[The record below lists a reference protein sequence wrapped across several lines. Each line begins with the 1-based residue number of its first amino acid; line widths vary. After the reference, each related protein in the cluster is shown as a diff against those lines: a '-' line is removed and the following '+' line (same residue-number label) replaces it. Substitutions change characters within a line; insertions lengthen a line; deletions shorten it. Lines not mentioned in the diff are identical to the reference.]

1 MPNKEKI
8 DWEAAYAMQ
17 DKERMFLLYAVSE
30 GLCLHINDFSTHFE
44 GAVEKEVEMLV
55 TAGFLEESNG
65 RLDVTGRGRF
75 VLGDLADA
83 TGNKEEQVRIDKGS
97 WVVST
102 NPLYAENGVGV
113 VQRVRGQQ
121 AEVLFRPT
129 VFSKPPF
136 QDISR
141 RININEL
148 RPIRSPLERLR
159 DGEYDDRWRFELRTQ
174 AARLLVCNRDGQL
187 GNARTDL
194 LPHQI
199 SVAHKVVSSPRRRYL
214 IADEVGLGKT
224 IETGMIL
231 YALRQRGQAN
241 RVLIVT
247 PAGLT
252 LQWQEEMEDK
262 FGLKFA
268 VYRED
273 VNGPVAFDQID
284 YLIASVDTVKLDR
297 PRKKGQGDGHKTLL
311 LGAHDWDVIIFDEA
325 HKLSAKTWSQKKTE
339 KTLNYRLAEDLQER
353 CRALILLTATPHQG
367 DESKFQNLVSLLHT
381 NVTFEEPAPAGNGDR
396 PVSFTDLILR
406 NRKSKVTDAEGN
418 PIFKGIDIHPVRVD
432 LLSDGEQQF
441 HKKLESYLREGYGF
455 ADQDPGDTQHKAIG
469 FVMTTFQKLAAS
481 STRALKDAL
490 KKRVANLQAT
500 VQREE
505 NGDNTEY
512 DARHEGEFEARK
524 AGQERQAFIETE
536 LGMHV
541 LYFQATVQREENG
554 DNTEYDA
561 RHEGEFEVRKAGQE
575 RQAFI
580 ETELGM
586 LENLLAIDVPSDA
599 KQDELFEVIESVSG
613 EDPDQPALIFTEY
626 LATQDFLVELLEE
639 AYGEGC
645 TAIIRGGMSM
655 WEKKK
660 SIAAFRDSL
669 EVRFLVS
676 TEAGGEGINLQF
688 AHVMINYDLPWNPFR
703 LAQRYGRLYRYG
715 QDKRVQVFNFQNAGT
730 IEDRVREYLEQK
742 TRTAA
747 DRLSGVTGE
756 SSEEIEEGL
765 LGLFEE
771 HLNYEKIYRDGLAK
785 GDIKPSQKEIDEAV
799 KKAEHSYKIAYSSL
813 FSKDIAPFNP
823 DRFKHEVQSP
833 LTLEHVKEFVLE
845 FVRHE
850 GRKVAQSEEGLFEF
864 LLPDSLKRVEGLKH
878 RYEKVTFDR
887 AIAIRNAEA
896 EFMAIGHPL
905 TNAILS
911 HCGSVDFG
919 GLTGSQ
925 VVQRSQCLSE
935 SGALFHFTVK
945 VTKEMSGN
953 ENTFFEFVPA
963 FVYDDGTVAP
973 KETVRTIVSELVK
986 AKTSF
991 KTGCC
996 TSRGR

>member
-1 MPNKEKI
+1 MPDKKKT

-17 DKERMFLLYAVSE
+17 DREKMFLLYAVSG
-30 GLCLHINDFSTHFE
+30 GLCRSINDFSKHFD
-44 GAVEKEVEMLV
+44 GSVEEEVHTLV

-65 RLDVTGRGRF
+65 SFEVTERGRY
-75 VLGDLADA
+75 VLGDLAGDS
-83 TGNKEEQVRIDKGS
+83 GIKEEVGIDKGS

-102 NPLYAENGVGV
+102 NPLHAENGVGI
-113 VQRVRGQQ
+113 VQQVHGQQ
-121 AEVLFRPT
+121 AKVEFRPT
-129 VFSKPPF
+129 IFSKPPYSTE
-136 QDISR
+136 SR
-141 RININEL
+141 ILNVNEL
-148 RPIRSPLERLR
+148 RVIKSPLERLQ
-159 DGEYDDRWRFELRTQ
+159 DGEFDDPWRLELRTQ
-174 AARLLVCNRDGQL
+174 AAQLLVCNRDGQL

-199 SVAHKVVSSPRRRYL
+199 SVVHKVVFSPRRRYL

-224 IETGMIL
+224 VETGMIL

-241 RVLIVT
+241 RVLIVP

-252 LQWQEEMEDK
+252 LQWQEEMADK
-262 FGLKFA
+262 FGLEFA

-273 VNGPVAFDQID
+273 VNGSLAFNQID

-311 LGAHDWDVIIFDEA
+311 LGSRDWDVIIFDEA
-325 HKLSAKTWSQKKTE
+325 HKLSAKTWSQNKTDR
-339 KTLNYRLAEDLQER
+339 TLNYRLAEDLKER
-353 CRALILLTATPHQG
+353 CKALILLTATPHQG
-367 DESKFQNLVSLLHT
+367 DESKFQNLVSLLHP

-396 PVSFTDLILR
+396 PIPFTDLILR

-418 PIFKGIDIHPVRVD
+418 PIFKGMDVYPIRVS
-432 LLSDGEQQF
+432 LLDNGEQRF
-441 HKKLESYLREGYGF
+441 HKALESYLREGYGF

-481 STRALKDAL
+481 STRAIKKAL
-490 KKRVANLQAT
+490 ENRVANLNKAT
-500 VQREE
+500 AKEKE
-505 NGDNTEY
+505 NGDDIEY
-512 DARHEGEFEARK
+512 DARHEGEFETRK
-524 AGQERQAFIETE
+524 AGEVREAFIETE
-536 LGMHV
+536 V
-541 LYFQATVQREENG
+541 
-554 DNTEYDA
+554 
-561 RHEGEFEVRKAGQE
+561 
-575 RQAFI
+575 
-580 ETELGM
+580 GM
-586 LENLLAIDVPSDA
+586 LEKLLATEVPGDA

-613 EDPDQPALIFTEY
+613 EDTDQPALVFTEY
-626 LATQDFLVELLEE
+626 LATQDFLVELLEK

-660 SIAAFRDSL
+660 SIAEFRDSPK
-669 EVRFLVS
+669 VRFLVS

-730 IEDRVREYLEQK
+730 IEDKVREYLEQK

-785 GDIKPSQKEIDEAV
+785 GDIKPSQEEIDEAV
-799 KKAEHSYKIAYSSL
+799 KKAEKSYEVAYSSL

-833 LTLEHVKEFVLE
+833 LTLEDVKTFVLE

-850 GRKVAQSEEGLFEF
+850 GRKVTESEEGMFEF
-864 LLPDSLKRVEGLKH
+864 LLPDSLKGVEGLKR

-887 AIAIRNAEA
+887 ATAIRNSEA
-896 EFMAIGHPL
+896 EFLAIGHPL
-905 TNAILS
+905 TNAVLN

-925 VVQRSQCLSE
+925 VIQRSQCLSE

-953 ENTFFEFVPA
+953 ESTFFEFVPA
-963 FVYDDGTVAP
+963 FVYDDGTVAS
-973 KETVRTIVSELVK
+973 KETVQAIVSELAK
-986 AKTSF
+986 AKTPSKQTALPVKKAERLF
-991 KTGCC
+991 EKARDQALTEYAQYRPWDDDVFCLDAL
-996 TSRGR
+996 RVEVV